1 MAQPDVIS
9 DLRSAVEDGRETVRG
24 VARKIV
30 GSDAPKEK
38 IEGKRRHLQ
47 KLLDGDVARPGATT
61 VRQIAIALGLDPAI
75 YRSTAEARATTAQK
89 LAAIIARL
97 DGIEGELRGLAGR
110 RTSTAPAAD
119 DVTVRAL
126 LSGLQGQVAAL
137 EEVSRDSVTRIG
149 KLEKGSGARA
159 GAKSSSAPRPA
170 SPRKKAAG
178 R

>member
-75 YRSTAEARATTAQK
+75 YRSTAEARATDRKSTRLNSSHIQK
-89 LAAIIARL
+89 
-97 DGIEGELRGLAGR
+97 
-110 RTSTAPAAD
+110 
-119 DVTVRAL
+119 
-126 LSGLQGQVAAL
+126 
-137 EEVSRDSVTRIG
+137 SRMP
-149 KLEKGSGARA
+149 
-159 GAKSSSAPRPA
+159 SSA
-170 SPRKKAAG
+170 
-178 R
+178 